1 MVTTKRNQRFFWSWR
16 RWSEEVEQQKDIL
29 EEIEQMRKPYV
40 KRFPKKEK
48 EVEKHKEILE
58 GIDGKNNSNMKKFQ
72 DKEIYIDHRLWL

>member
-1 MVTTKRNQRFFWSWR
+1 
-16 RWSEEVEQQKDIL
+16 
-29 EEIEQMRKPYV
+29 MRKPYV

-72 DKEIYIDHRLWL
+72 DKKIYMDHRLWL